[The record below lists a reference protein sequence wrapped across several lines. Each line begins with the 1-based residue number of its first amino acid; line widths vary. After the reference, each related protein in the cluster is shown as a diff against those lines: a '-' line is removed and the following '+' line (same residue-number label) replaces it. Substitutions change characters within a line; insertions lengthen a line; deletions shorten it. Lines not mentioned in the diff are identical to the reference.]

1 MSCGF
6 PGILFILLIEGVV
19 LWEGWLTGRDI
30 LDGVWG
36 YLLHQI
42 GKTSL
47 YVPESETLYDILQ
60 IRLLLRKDM
69 FSHIKPLTSQTCQQS
84 LCSLI
89 SPHAS
94 WHQLVSQKCG
104 QSASQQSLPN
114 PQFPS
119 NGVAHRLMP
128 APYLRYQFS
137 DKVGSYSW
145 KCTKKFWLKKSWKMY
160 KKILAGST
168 DSAMWE

>member
-1 MSCGF
+1 MQVNTLSLSCGF
-6 PGILFILLIEGVV
+6 PGILFILLIEGMV
-19 LWEGWLTGRDI
+19 LWEGWLTGRDT

-104 QSASQQSLPN
+104 QSASQQSLPS
-114 PQFPS
+114 PQFPP
-119 NGVAHRLMP
+119 NGVVHRLMP

-137 DKVGSYSW
+137 DKVGSYS
-145 KCTKKFWLKKSWKMY
+145 
-160 KKILAGST
+160 
-168 DSAMWE
+168 